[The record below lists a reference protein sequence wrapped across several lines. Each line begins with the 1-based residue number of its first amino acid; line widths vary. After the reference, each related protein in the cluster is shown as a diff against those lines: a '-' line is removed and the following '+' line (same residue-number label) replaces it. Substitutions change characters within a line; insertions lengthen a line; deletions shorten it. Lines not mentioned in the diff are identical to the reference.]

1 MALFKTVSICGRAN
15 YQIAYAEVYMN
26 RAGRKLIGYNKEL
39 FSVIQRKL
47 ATIPIWPHLTKC
59 LTVLRR
65 HLRLTQRRYSLTQ
78 LHQAST
84 IALSPTE
91 KVFERKQRVKTK
103 KSKSAT
109 RLSSDEMANNL
120 PFEGLQR
127 VIAAS
132 FSD

>member
-26 RAGRKLIGYNKEL
+26 PAGRKLIGYNKEL

-65 HLRLTQRRYSLTQ
+65 HLRLTQRPYSLTQ

-84 IALSPTE
+84 IGKEICLREEAFTVKPISATNTQLRLSPLKLYT
-91 KVFERKQRVKTK
+91 
-103 KSKSAT
+103 
-109 RLSSDEMANNL
+109 M
-120 PFEGLQR
+120 
-127 VIAAS
+127 
-132 FSD
+132 